1 MPKYCLDTNYLLR
14 YILNDIPSQADEVV
28 QILELASEGKAVCF
42 VSIVVQ
48 MEVFFTL
55 STFYDYNK
63 NDIYKIMTNI
73 YNMVFLDFEY
83 AETMRIALEIYLDK
97 SLSIQD
103 SFLIAFSKTEK
114 MELKTFDKKA
124 LKAFQNLS

>member
-28 QILELASEGKAVCF
+28 QILELASEGKAVCL
-42 VSIVVQ
+42 VSVVVQ

-83 AETMRIALEIYLDK
+83 AEIMRIALEIYLDK
-97 SLSIQD
+97 NLSIQD
-103 SFLIAFSKTEK
+103 SFLIAFSKMEK

-124 LKAFQNLS
+124 LKVFQNLS

>member
-1 MPKYCLDTNYLLR
+1 
-14 YILNDIPSQADEVV
+14 
-28 QILELASEGKAVCF
+28 
-42 VSIVVQ
+42 
-48 MEVFFTL
+48 
-55 STFYDYNK
+55 
-63 NDIYKIMTNI
+63 
-73 YNMVFLDFEY
+73 
-83 AETMRIALEIYLDK
+83 MRIALEIYLDK